1 MAAVLKKRA
10 LAEYSHTQ
18 TVTADQETPA
28 AGPSVKKVRLTKKP
42 EQSSTQAEG
51 YLQILQRAKTSRDSL
66 QALTSL
72 AELSPAQVQPATN

>member
-18 TVTADQETPA
+18 TVTTDQEAA

-51 YLQILQRAKTSRDSL
+51 YLQILQRAKTSRESL

-72 AELSPAQVQPATN
+72 AELSQSQVRDAT